1 MGRIYTA
8 TFSEQA
14 ETVQC
19 DLLKITA
26 GASDLIL
33 IHEIGISQGTEL
45 GDVDEEMLLLRWKS
59 GTTGGSGGNTST
71 ITPYLVGDSLTG
83 AVVEDTNTIKSTGGV
98 IHFQWYWNIR
108 IPFQQIFTPEIRPV
122 LIPSRQAVLELA
134 TTPNDSVTF
143 GGYIVFEEIG

>member
-8 TFSEQA
+8 SFSEQA
-14 ETVQC
+14 ETIQC
-19 DLLKITA
+19 DLMKIVA

-45 GDVDEEMLLLRWKS
+45 GDIDEEMLLLKWKS
-59 GTTGGSGGNTST
+59 GTTGGSGGNTSA
-71 ITPYLVGDSLTG
+71 IVPYLTGDAATG
-83 AVVEDTNTIKSTGGV
+83 AVVEDTNTTKATGGV
-98 IHFQWYWNIR
+98 IHFQWYWNVR

-122 LIPSRQAVLELA
+122 IIPSRHAVLELA
-134 TTPNDSVTF
+134 TTPNDSITY